1 MLLLVRIEAMY
12 ILSLVCKKL
21 YIRALKKHM
30 KKETQQHLY
39 NLKEIVKAGDTVYTV
54 LQSVSSN
61 GMSRRIKVII
71 NDGERVRDI
80 SYLVA
85 KALEYRYNSKY
96 ESLVV
101 GGCGMDMGHHV
112 VYSLASALGYTTNG
126 AQLGDNCYGLNHKW
140 I

>member
-1 MLLLVRIEAMY
+1 
-12 ILSLVCKKL
+12 
-21 YIRALKKHM
+21 M
-30 KKETQQHLY
+30 KKETQQLD

-54 LQSVSSN
+54 LQSISSN

-101 GGCGMDMGHHV
+101 GGCGMDMGYHV
-112 VYSLASALGYTTNG
+112 VSSLARALGYTTNG
-126 AQLGDNCYGLNHKW
+126 AQSGGNCYGLNHKW

>member
-1 MLLLVRIEAMY
+1 
-12 ILSLVCKKL
+12 
-21 YIRALKKHM
+21 M

-61 GMSRRIKVII
+61 GISRRIKVII
-71 NDGERVRDI
+71 NDDERVKDI

-85 KALEYRYNSKY
+85 KALKYRYNSRY

-101 GGCGMDMGHHV
+101 GGCGMDMGYHV

-126 AQLGDNCYGLNHKW
+126 AQSGDNCYGLNHKW